1 MIVFGLGSNLGNRLV
16 NLRSAVEK
24 LNSFGKIEI
33 TSDVFETE
41 AWGGIEQPNFLNA
54 CVGMTISKILEKNPL
69 EILKLVKNFEI
80 ELGRVPSVRWGARKI
95 DIDILLIDEI
105 IFDTPELT
113 IPHKYLHDRLFVLEP
128 LEQIEK
134 KIPNW
139 KHPFLKLSI
148 PEMKSK
154 IANSQAKPLRIT
166 NL

>member
-1 MIVFGLGSNLGNRLV
+1 MIIFGLGSNLGNRLG

-24 LNSFGKIEI
+24 LKSLGKIEI

-54 CVGMTISKILEKNPL
+54 CVGMKFSKNLEKNPL
-69 EILKLVKNFEI
+69 EILKFVKNFEI

-105 IFDTPELT
+105 IFNTPDLT
-113 IPHKYLHDRLFVLEP
+113 IPHANLHDRLFVLEP

-134 KIPNW
+134 KFPNW
-139 KHPFLKLSI
+139 IHPLLKLSI

-154 IANSQAKPLRIT
+154 LANSQAKPLRIT